1 MIAPLFLLFFAA
13 QDATQADVNRLQSE
27 VQRLATEVSRTQ
39 ALVQSELRPMCTAEA
54 RFQGGDLRIT
64 TEDTPVRMNVFG
76 IVSNPT
82 DTCLPAEI
90 RISATYFDGAGTFV
104 CGGSTSVLQTIAVQN
119 TTFEFRPYQLE
130 VFIRWW
136 DGPTLRQQ
144 PLICKD
150 YQGNELR
157 NPTDY
162 AAAVKVWATIAP
174 KRGGLATAEIQIA
187 LPRPQRP
194 LNFSPAFPTGR

>member
-1 MIAPLFLLFFAA
+1 MITPLFLLLFAASPGA
-13 QDATQADVNRLQSE
+13 QDASQADVNRLQSE
-27 VQRLATEVSRTQ
+27 VQRLASEISRTQ
-39 ALVQSELRPMCTAEA
+39 TLVQNELRPMCTAET
-54 RFQGGDLRIT
+54 RFQGGDVRNIT
-64 TEDTPVRMNVFG
+64 EETPVRMNVFG
-76 IVSNPT
+76 MVSNPT

-104 CGGSTSVLQTIAVQN
+104 CGGSTSVLQTTAVQN

-136 DGPTLRQQ
+136 DGATLKQQ

-157 NPTDY
+157 NPTDF
-162 AAAVKVWATIAP
+162 AAAMKVWATIAP
-174 KRGGLATAEIQIA
+174 RRGGLSTAEIQIP
-187 LPRPQRP
+187 LRP
-194 LNFSPAFPTGR
+194 LRR